1 MDDGAGSGVWQAR
14 DASSWEGTGGMG
26 DVEPAGRVPADPLAA
41 LASQA
46 GRGHAEAAEQLF
58 AALRPRLTRIA
69 LAVGAPPDDVP
80 DLVQETLVA
89 AHRALP
95 RFDPERGRVEAWAA
109 TILVRRARNLAR
121 GHRRMARALVSF
133 GRPRAAR
140 ARIDTR
146 VPDDVAALDARLTL
160 ARLLDALTAEQRE
173 IVALYEIAEWSAEE
187 VAAALGIAPTTVR
200 SIARDAR
207 RRLAQEARRLAA
219 HDQEAR
225 R

>member
-1 MDDGAGSGVWQAR
+1 MGDAGRRA
-14 DASSWEGTGGMG
+14 GTG
-26 DVEPAGRVPADPLAA
+26 AADPLAA
-41 LASQA
+41 LASEA
-46 GRGHAEAAEQLF
+46 GCGDAEAAEQLF

-109 TILVRRARNLAR
+109 TILVRRIRNFAR
-121 GHRRMARALVSF
+121 GRSRMARALAAF
-133 GRPRAAR
+133 GRPRAGR
-140 ARIDTR
+140 ARVDAR

-160 ARLLDALTAEQRE
+160 TRLLAGLTAEQRE

-207 RRLAQEARRLAA
+207 RRLTQEAQRLAA

>member
-14 DASSWEGTGGMG
+14 DASPWEGAGG
-26 DVEPAGRVPADPLAA
+26 AGGENAAGGAPADPLAA

-121 GHRRMARALVSF
+121 GHRRLALALASF
-133 GRPRAAR
+133 GRPRTAR

-160 ARLLDALTAEQRE
+160 TRLLDALTAEQRE